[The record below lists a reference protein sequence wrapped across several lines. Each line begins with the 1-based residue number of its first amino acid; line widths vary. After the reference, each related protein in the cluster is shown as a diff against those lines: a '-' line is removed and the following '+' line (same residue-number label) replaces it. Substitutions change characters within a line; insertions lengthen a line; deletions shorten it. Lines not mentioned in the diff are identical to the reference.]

1 MPKIVDWDA
10 RRDEILAAT
19 WRVIARDGI
28 ARATIRAIAR
38 EADCSR
44 GILAHYFDDKADILG
59 SALLLSHR
67 RVVTRMEARAAG
79 LTGLAALRVIMLEAL
94 PLDSERDLE
103 AQIEISFWGR
113 ALGNP
118 ALRQLQH
125 TEFDRFTERL
135 RGHLVEAEK
144 DGELREGVDIAL
156 AAHQLLVLIDGL
168 SAERVLYP
176 DRVTPDRQQEML
188 DDLLGRLRPCRN
200 PRHVLPRFRAPARVP
215 LPAARHSGI
224 WRAKDEHH
232 EQAGP
237 GWGHCR
243 DRRCDGRGQRGPGR
257 GGVGGA
263 AQATRRTA
271 RFTVASSRR
280 STATT

>member
-67 RVVTRMEARAAG
+67 RVVARMEARAAG

-94 PLDSERDLE
+94 PLDDERDLE

-113 ALGNP
+113 ALGDP
-118 ALRQLQH
+118 ALRTVQN
-125 TEFDRFTERL
+125 TEFDRFARRL
-135 RGHLVEAEK
+135 RALLAEAEK
-144 DGELREGVDIAL
+144 LGELRAGIDTDL

-168 SAERVLYP
+168 SAQRVLYAG
-176 DRVTPDRQQEML
+176 RV
-188 DDLLGRLRPCRN
+188 
-200 PRHVLPRFRAPARVP
+200 
-215 LPAARHSGI
+215 
-224 WRAKDEHH
+224 
-232 EQAGP
+232 
-237 GWGHCR
+237 
-243 DRRCDGRGQRGPGR
+243 
-257 GGVGGA
+257 
-263 AQATRRTA
+263 
-271 RFTVASSRR
+271 
-280 STATT
+280 